1 MPVKSKEKIV
11 EKSEVI
17 EIPIGKF
24 FSNLRQ
30 NPWIISTA
38 VLAVLLVIV
47 LIFNN
52 TTNTTVNSDVEDAQ
66 IVGNNVLA
74 FIQSNPQLQGQVS
87 LVSTERQGQLYQV
100 TLGFQGQEVP
110 VYATL
115 DGKFLVSDV
124 VALSGEA
131 APSDTNGATPAVP
144 KEISA
149 DDDAVLGSPN
159 APVTIVEF
167 SDYQCPFCRKF
178 VTDTLPSIKQDYIDT
193 GKVKLVYRD
202 YPLDFHPMSAPS
214 AVAAE
219 CVREKGGDS
228 AYYKFHDKVFA
239 EQNILDGGTVKSTV
253 TYTEDDLKNWAKS
266 LGYDI
271 STCLDS
277 KKYADEVQNDFTQGQ
292 SYGVTGTPAFFVNG
306 VFVEGAQPYSVFKQ
320 VIDAE
325 LAKAQ

>member
-1 MPVKSKEKIV
+1 MPVKAKEKTA
-11 EKSEVI
+11 EKSEII
-17 EIPIGKF
+17 EIPVGKF
-24 FSNLRQ
+24 FSSLKQ
-30 NPWIISTA
+30 NPWIIATF
-38 VLAVLLVIV
+38 VLAIILIIV

-52 TTNTTVNSDVEDAQ
+52 TIGTTVNSDVENAQ

-74 FIQSNPQLQGQVS
+74 FIQSNPQLDGQVS

-115 DGKFLVSDV
+115 DGKFLVSEV
-124 VALSGEA
+124 VPLTPEVQDPNAG
-131 APSDTNGATPAVP
+131 TNPPAP

-149 DDDAVLGSPN
+149 DDDAILGSPD

-167 SDYQCPFCRKF
+167 SDSQCPFCRKF
-178 VTDTLPSIKQDYIDT
+178 ATEAFPQIKQDYIDT

-202 YPLDFHPMSAPS
+202 YPLDFHPMALPS

-219 CVREKGGDS
+219 CVREKGGDA
-228 AYYKFHDKVFA
+228 AYFKFHDKVFA
-239 EQNILDGGTVKSTV
+239 EQNILDGGTVRSTV
-253 TYTEDDLKNWAKS
+253 TFTEDDLKNWAKS

-271 STCLDS
+271 SSCLDS
-277 KKYADEVQNDFTQGQ
+277 NKYAEEVQNDFADGQ

-306 VFVEGAQPYSVFKQ
+306 VVVEGAQPYSVFKQ

-325 LAKAQ
+325 LAKVQ